1 MKDFSIYESGD
12 GGELLIIDDDFNLTE
27 VLFQLVYLALF
38 GGNVESITLGNEK
51 EGDLRNDW
59 WANSLLFKNNEY
71 KQMNSL
77 TEKTLRTTAL
87 SSAGRI
93 AIQNSVDQ
101 DLQFLRQIVDIST
114 EVAIKDNHRVEIY
127 VRLNQY
133 KGKEDVKLQF
143 LWDNIQNTVIMK
155 KDL

>member
-12 GGELLIIDDDFNLTE
+12 GGELLIVDDDFNLTE
-27 VLFQLVYLALF
+27 VLFELVYLALF

-51 EGDLRNDW
+51 DGDVRNDW
-59 WANSLLFKNNEY
+59 WANSLLFKNNAA

-114 EVAIKDNHRVEIY
+114 EVAIKDKHRVEIY
-127 VRLNQY
+127 VRLNRY

-143 LWDNIQNTVIMK
+143 LRDNIQNTVIMN

>member
-12 GGELLIIDDDFNLTE
+12 GGELLIVDDDFNLTE

-51 EGDLRNDW
+51 DGDLRNDW
-59 WANSLLFKNNEY
+59 WANSLLFKNNAA

-127 VRLNQY
+127 VRLNRY

-143 LWDNIQNTVIMK
+143 LWDNIQNTVIMN

>member
-12 GGELLIIDDDFNLTE
+12 GGELLIVDDDFNLTE
-27 VLFQLVYLALF
+27 VLFELVYLALF

-51 EGDLRNDW
+51 DGDVRNDW
-59 WANSLLFKNNEY
+59 WANSLLFKNNAA

-114 EVAIKDNHRVEIY
+114 EVAIKDKHRVEIY
-127 VRLNQY
+127 VRLNRY

-143 LWDNIQNTVIMK
+143 LWDNIQNTVIMN